1 MPDVPA
7 LVDTAGRLLR
17 AATSKADLSKAVAFA
32 SLTGV
37 RQAWTGQ
44 QVAAGLTPQRLARVM
59 RAAAEGDHL
68 EYVILAEEMEERD
81 WHYAAALSQRKLVVL
96 GLERV
101 VQAASD
107 DKLDKDV
114 ADAVRR
120 DIIEDEAFEDLL
132 GGALDAI
139 GKGWS
144 AVEIAWRTS
153 SNAPWLPES
162 YEWRDPRW
170 FRWDRE
176 TGRELRLI
184 DEADPALGVP
194 LPANRFVVHKPQLKM
209 GLPVKGGLARLAA
222 WAFLFKMYSLKDWAA
237 FSETYGQPLRVGK
250 YDAAASKADI
260 DVLYQAVQMIGTD
273 CAAVIPQAMQ
283 IEFVNA
289 LQGSSQSGASLY
301 QAFCEFLDRQ
311 VSKAVLGQ
319 TGTTDMQKGGGF
331 AQAKVLD
338 GVRADLAESD
348 AKQLARTVRRDV
360 ITPYVRFNY
369 GAAARIPGLLL
380 ATPKAEDLQAKSA
393 ALGPFIDRGLKVP
406 VRQVREWFDL
416 DEPKDDEEV
425 LVGMGGESEDV
436 APKVGERALA
446 RARNRAARPSPAAA
460 GREDGDE
467 VDALVDPLDQGW
479 EQVMD
484 PIVEPIARLAERCS
498 SAEEFL
504 AELDAA
510 GAAFDVS
517 PLARSLALAMFK
529 ARGLGDAADG
539 APRP

>member
-1 MPDVPA
+1 
-7 LVDTAGRLLR
+7 
-17 AATSKADLSKAVAFA
+17 
-32 SLTGV
+32 
-37 RQAWTGQ
+37 
-44 QVAAGLTPQRLARVM
+44 
-59 RAAAEGDHL
+59 
-68 EYVILAEEMEERD
+68 
-81 WHYAAALSQRKLVVL
+81 
-96 GLERV
+96 
-101 VQAASD
+101 
-107 DKLDKDV
+107 
-114 ADAVRR
+114 
-120 DIIEDEAFEDLL
+120 
-132 GGALDAI
+132 
-139 GKGWS
+139 
-144 AVEIAWRTS
+144 
-153 SNAPWLPES
+153 
-162 YEWRDPRW
+162 
-170 FRWDRE
+170 
-176 TGRELRLI
+176 
-184 DEADPALGVP
+184 
-194 LPANRFVVHKPQLKM
+194 
-209 GLPVKGGLARLAA
+209 
-222 WAFLFKMYSLKDWAA
+222 MYSLKDWAA

-250 YDAAASKADI
+250 YDAAATKADI

-369 GAAARIPGLLL
+369 GPAARIPGLLL

-393 ALGPFIDRGLKVP
+393 ALGPLIDRGLKVP
-406 VRQVREWFDL
+406 TRQVREWFDL
-416 DEPKDDEEV
+416 DEPKGDEEV
-425 LVGMGGESEDV
+425 LVGMGGASEDV
-436 APKVGERALA
+436 APKVGERALG
-446 RARNRAARPSPAAA
+446 RARNRAIATAIGPSMPIPLAD
-460 GREDGDE
+460 RSDSDE

-484 PIVEPIARLAERCS
+484 SIVEPIARLAERCS

-510 GAAFDVS
+510 GAALDVS
-517 PLARSLALAMFK
+517 PLARSLALQLFK

-539 APRP
+539 ARGR